1 MLRRF
6 GRKKENAE
14 NKRGEA
20 PKEDVNSRFRD
31 EEDKDPP
38 KYSFRRPTPPPPSQE
53 EMSLT
58 EVLGELLQRLK
69 TLDKQRTDLEG
80 DVWQLGGEAEKEAED
95 LEKELSTLKE
105 QTKELEGVLTAI
117 YAHRK
122 EVRFL

>member
-1 MLRRF
+1 MWRRF

-14 NKRGEA
+14 NKGGEVS
-20 PKEDVNSRFRD
+20 KDDVNPKYRD

-69 TLDKQRTDLEG
+69 SLDKQRTDLAEEIER
-80 DVWQLGGEAEKEAED
+80 LSEEAEKEAGNMER
-95 LEKELSTLKE
+95 ELTTLKE
-105 QTKELEGVLTAI
+105 QAVAVKGVLETM
-117 YAHRK
+117 RS
-122 EVRFL
+122 RRRT